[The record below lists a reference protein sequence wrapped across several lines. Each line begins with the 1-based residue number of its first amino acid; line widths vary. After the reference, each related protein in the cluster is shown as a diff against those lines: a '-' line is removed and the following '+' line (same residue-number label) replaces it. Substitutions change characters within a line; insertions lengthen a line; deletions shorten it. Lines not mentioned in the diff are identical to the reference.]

1 MTQEVAIS
9 VRNIV
14 KKYRLFRSPQERL
27 KEALHPFRKR
37 YHQEFWALKGMS
49 FDVPRGE
56 VVGILGRNGSG
67 KSTIL
72 QIIASVL
79 QPTSGTLCVNGRV
92 SALLELGAGFNP
104 EFTGRQNVLLNGLI
118 AGVARDEMLER
129 MPAITAFADIGE
141 FFDQPM
147 KIYSSGMFV
156 RVAFAAAIHV
166 DPDILII
173 DEALAVGDAK
183 FQHKCFQHLAD
194 LRKRGK
200 TILFVTHSTSLV
212 TSYSERA
219 FLLDNGELIA
229 AGEPAF
235 IVDKYHE
242 LLFGNGKI
250 VAGTAQSTNSAKATE
265 YVREMGSKHLDG
277 KARTEDLCHSRRSY
291 HKDETRFSSGD
302 ARIIDYAIQS
312 EDDWDVAEI
321 VFGSKVTIYLK
332 VLFLRSVQAPAAGFC
347 IKTVEGNY
355 IYATNTFIMGKK
367 IEPAA
372 EGNVWLFKYSFTLSA
387 RPGDYFF
394 DLAILEVDGTRGCK
408 ALDVRRSIAHCM
420 VSLEKERHFDGLID
434 LAPSF
439 EVLTRYSM
447 TGNYGER

>member
-9 VRNIV
+9 VRDIA

-49 FDVPRGE
+49 FDIPKGE

-67 KSTIL
+67 KSTLL

-79 QPTSGTLCVNGRV
+79 QPTSGALSVNGRV

-118 AGVARDEMLER
+118 AGVAREEMLER
-129 MPAITAFADIGE
+129 MPAIMAFADIGE

-219 FLLDNGELIA
+219 YLLDSGELIA
-229 AGEPAF
+229 TGEPGF

-242 LLFGNGKI
+242 LLFGNGN
-250 VAGTAQSTNSAKATE
+250 AQGTKVEKATE
-265 YVREMGSKHLDG
+265 HVGEAKSKHSEILS
-277 KARTEDLCHSRRSY
+277 KARTDDVCHSRRSY
-291 HKDETRFSSGD
+291 HKGETRFSNGD

-312 EDDWDVAEI
+312 EDDWDVADI
-321 VFGSKVTIYLK
+321 VFGSRVTIYLK

-355 IYATNTFIMGKK
+355 IYATNTFIMGRR

-372 EGNVWLFKYSFTLSA
+372 QGNVWVFKYSFPLSA
-387 RPGDYFF
+387 SPGDYFF
-394 DLAILEVDGTRGCK
+394 DLAILEVDGTRGCLV
-408 ALDVRRSIAHCM
+408 LDVRRSIAHCV
-420 VSLEKERHFDGLID
+420 VSLEKERHFDGLVD

-439 EVLTRYSM
+439 EVLM
-447 TGNYGER
+447 E